1 MTAFLL
7 LLFVVSVSK
16 DLKVPVSTV
25 IERELQ
31 KLLGNKDLKQF
42 NSDFLERHSRS
53 LLHRLSGNDHMFV
66 GHFLLFSDL
75 SSCET
80 RGFHQQFMTYVTQTW
95 SGLIHWYNWGCNR
108 TPNHPW
114 TAIFLQMLQISIF
127 EQPIHPSLACFLS
140 YSTWRTMSNK
150 PTRTYL
156 LLVSCT
162 VLCVRPKQNKQ
173 ITWSPQLS

>member
-1 MTAFLL
+1 MWILSASNFWPVTQHKYVFMTAFLL

-66 GHFLLFSDL
+66 CHFLLFSDL
-75 SSCET
+75 SSFET
-80 RGFHQQFMTYVTQTW
+80 RGFPQRFMTYVTQT
-95 SGLIHWYNWGCNR
+95 
-108 TPNHPW
+108 
-114 TAIFLQMLQISIF
+114 
-127 EQPIHPSLACFLS
+127 
-140 YSTWRTMSNK
+140 
-150 PTRTYL
+150 
-156 LLVSCT
+156 
-162 VLCVRPKQNKQ
+162 
-173 ITWSPQLS
+173 

>member
-1 MTAFLL
+1 MSQHFCPSLQGIVVFTQNLNCCNFHSGYLWINLQQHLVYIYFFWYCSLIYSVWILSASNFWPVTQHKYVFMTAFLS

-66 GHFLLFSDL
+66 CNFLLFSDL
-75 SSCET
+75 SSFET
-80 RGFHQQFMTYVTQTW
+80 RGFPQRFMAYVTQTW
-95 SGLIHWYNWGCNR
+95 SGLIHWYN
-108 TPNHPW
+108 
-114 TAIFLQMLQISIF
+114 
-127 EQPIHPSLACFLS
+127 
-140 YSTWRTMSNK
+140 
-150 PTRTYL
+150 
-156 LLVSCT
+156 
-162 VLCVRPKQNKQ
+162 
-173 ITWSPQLS
+173 

>member
-53 LLHRLSGNDHMFV
+53 LLHRLSGNDHMF
-66 GHFLLFSDL
+66 FSLLAVFSFIELRNPGFPPAVYDVCDADL
-75 SSCET
+75 I
-80 RGFHQQFMTYVTQTW
+80 R
-95 SGLIHWYNWGCNR
+95 LD
-108 TPNHPW
+108 
-114 TAIFLQMLQISIF
+114 
-127 EQPIHPSLACFLS
+127 SL
-140 YSTWRTMSNK
+140 
-150 PTRTYL
+150 
-156 LLVSCT
+156 V
-162 VLCVRPKQNKQ
+162 
-173 ITWSPQLS
+173 